1 MTRFLNTL
9 FRGVEILMAVLLAV
23 MVLLMFL
30 NVILRFVFSTGFVWS
45 EEVTRLSFIYLV
57 YLGTVAAFRD
67 NRHLGVDTLLEH
79 VPPIV
84 QKVLYAVVQLIII
97 WVMWLLVQGSWDLAV
112 QSRNDQ
118 WVATQYPR
126 SLIMGA
132 GVVTGAAIVLIAL
145 GNLYRLLIMKSP
157 VADLLAVKDDE
168 TSAAGTRASID

>member
-1 MTRFLNTL
+1 MTRFLDFL
-9 FRGVEILMAVLLAV
+9 FRGVEILMAVLLAL

-30 NVILRFVFSTGFVWS
+30 NVVLRFAFSTGFVWS

-79 VPPIV
+79 VPPMV

-97 WVMWLLVQGSWDLAV
+97 WVMWLLVQGSWDLAM
-112 QSRNDQ
+112 QSRNDV

-132 GVVTGAAIVLIAL
+132 GVVTGVAIVLIAL
-145 GNLYRLLIMKSP
+145 GNLYRLLVMKSP
-157 VADLLAVKDDE
+157 VAELLAVKDE
-168 TSAAGTRASID
+168 TSAVGTRTSID